1 MYKWKDEVGTFHG
14 CLGLPQEFETVSHGK
29 RIEERIAIIH
39 CLDFLFSHKIRSKFL
54 LKIFEGWTIGTR
66 AEDK

>member
-14 CLGLPQEFETVSHGK
+14 CLGLPQESETDSHRK
-29 RIEERIAIIH
+29 RVEERIAVIH
-39 CLDFLFSHKIRSKFL
+39 CLDFLFSHKIRSNFL
-54 LKIFEGWTIGTR
+54 LKFFEGWTTGTR